1 MPGQSSPFQERS
13 PGWGEGKIFCPH
25 LLCPRE
31 DRRSFGPA
39 YGIAP
44 SKQHVS
50 LSRRRHCNTYV
61 TQKYQA
67 QRNTVASLASKVK
80 VDQIMDLLPPP
91 DVAVAGPGRT
101 AGETSSSSS
110 RFPFTGSSRGA
121 GTLQLPGAQIS
132 HASTCKAAVQ
142 PIISQLQLTDQQL
155 HHVPFSLNP
164 FTGLSHR
171 RP

>member
-44 SKQHVS
+44 SKQHVG

-80 VDQIMDLLPPP
+80 VDQIMDLLPHL
-91 DVAVAGPGRT
+91 
-101 AGETSSSSS
+101 TS
-110 RFPFTGSSRGA
+110 
-121 GTLQLPGAQIS
+121 QLRVLAEQQERQAAAAPASPSQAQAGAQAPYS
-132 HASTCKAAVQ
+132 FPAPRSAMPVPAKQPSSPSLASC
-142 PIISQLQLTDQQL
+142 
-155 HHVPFSLNP
+155 N
-164 FTGLSHR
+164 
-171 RP
+171 